1 MANNFSAQPP
11 AGRQMPSNW
20 ASMAPL
26 RAQQADDAYRFAI
39 ENAWRQPLQSH
50 AGLMQ
55 AARLEQ
61 QSPAAPPR
69 RNDAR
74 SDTRTDSTMYLIRDD
89 ELEQLWKDA
98 NGTIVTIKKKRK

>member
-1 MANNFSAQPP
+1 MANNFTSQPP
-11 AGRQMPSNW
+11 AGQKLPSNW
-20 ASMAPL
+20 QAMAPL

-39 ENAWRQPLQSH
+39 ENAWRQPMQGH

-61 QSPAAPPR
+61 QSPAPK

-74 SDTRTDSTMYLIRDD
+74 PDTSRFDGIMLLVKDD
-89 ELEQLWKDA
+89 DLEQIWKD
-98 NGTIVTIKKKRK
+98 NTGRIVTIKKRK

>member
-1 MANNFSAQPP
+1 
-11 AGRQMPSNW
+11 MPSDW

-39 ENAWRQPLQSH
+39 ENAWRQPLQKH

-55 AARLEQ
+55 NARLEHI
-61 QSPAAPPR
+61 SPVPAPPK

-74 SDTRTDSTMYLIRDD
+74 SDTRTDSTMYLISDDDVEQTWRDSTG
-89 ELEQLWKDA
+89 A
-98 NGTIVTIKKKRK
+98 IVKIRKRK

>member
-1 MANNFSAQPP
+1 MAKNFTSQPP
-11 AGRQMPSNW
+11 AGRQMPTNW
-20 ASMAPL
+20 TAMAPL

-39 ENAWRQPLQSH
+39 ENAWRQPMQGH

-61 QSPAAPPR
+61 QSPAPK

-74 SDTRTDSTMYLIRDD
+74 SDTRTDSTMTLVRDD
-89 ELEQLWKDA
+89 EFEQLWKNA
-98 NGTIVTIKKKRK
+98 NGTIVSIKKKRK